1 MLAGVNPLP
10 IKDDFDARLDLL
22 CENINKDYVNW
33 SNGRASLGDL
43 KGMIK
48 IKPGRKFI
56 KIIRENSVWG
66 FVGKTDG
73 IHKGIPYKA
82 GDVFKAAG
90 WSAPAKHVRGS
101 IFSDE
106 TNWFHW
112 TGPQYL

>member
-10 IKDDFDARLDLL
+10 IKEDFDARLDLL

-43 KGMIK
+43 KGMIR

-66 FVGKTDG
+66 FVGKPMVY
-73 IHKGIPYKA
+73 IK
-82 GDVFKAAG
+82 VFLIRLEMCLRPLVG
-90 WSAPAKHVRGS
+90 VHQLN
-101 IFSDE
+101 
-106 TNWFHW
+106 T
-112 TGPQYL
+112 

>member
-10 IKDDFDARLDLL
+10 IKSDFDARLDLL

-33 SNGRASLGDL
+33 SNGRSSLGDL

-66 FVGKTDG
+66 FVTKTDG
-73 IHKGIPYKA
+73 IHKGIPYKKMRC
-82 GDVFKAAG
+82 V
-90 WSAPAKHVRGS
+90 
-101 IFSDE
+101 
-106 TNWFHW
+106 
-112 TGPQYL
+112 